1 MFYEDPY
8 EATVPEDHTPLTADD
23 LIFDGEEVLERQ
35 QEYLNNTSGDFDLGA
50 FLYNAENGDVL
61 VEEVSPDA
69 LATPDAPTSDE
80 RPQSTAAATPD
91 APSDSVAPHPSP
103 SLESTADNASAEHE
117 PASNVAPN
125 HALHGHS
132 RSSSTESDIA
142 HRAEG
147 AITPRG
153 VSEEWE
159 KDQEKVENST
169 EKSTGTRAAD
179 AKGISSGEVARG
191 ANASLTGLQQTLE
204 MRALTPPSGPSS
216 SGGLTPPRDV
226 QYERAPISASQVV
239 HLGAQDNNALRRP
252 QYFTIN
258 QCAQGPAYN
267 PYLAPPAPQH
277 HFAAPAAFPRPPFPF
292 ANPSYGFAP
301 PQYLGLALPGLPAP
315 PYYGQGM
322 PGAGYA
328 YPCAPPAPM
337 PQQGYYGPSNGGAQ
351 PASQA
356 GYAPVANEATA
367 PVNPT
372 LPAPSDSGASA
383 VDDGGRLV
391 AAPVKRNSNKRK
403 RQSSPTDKPVDKPP
417 AKRPRPQEP
426 TFHGDYRL
434 HQRRK
439 NAQDGEN
446 PPMTDVVPKKHWTKA
461 QKEEAKR
468 QYEASNTT
476 QTPGAGPSSGVQTL
490 DGPASGLAVQGHS
503 SDNQQTPDD
512 LWIPPM
518 PGSSAYQPGCTYPRL
533 PPVPKPGN
541 PGQQ

>member
-1 MFYEDPY
+1 MFYEDPN

-23 LIFDGEEVLERQ
+23 FIFHGEEVLERQ
-35 QEYLNNTSGDFDLGA
+35 QAYLNNTSGDFDLGA

-61 VEEVSPDA
+61 PEEVLPDS

-80 RPQSTAAATPD
+80 QPQSTAAATPD
-91 APSDSVAPHPSP
+91 APSDPVAPHPLP
-103 SLESTADNASAEHE
+103 SLESTVDNAAAEHE
-117 PASNVAPN
+117 PASDVAPN
-125 HALHGHS
+125 HAPHGHS

-142 HRAEG
+142 RRAEG

-159 KDQEKVENST
+159 KDQEKAENST
-169 EKSTGTRAAD
+169 EKSTGTRAAET
-179 AKGISSGEVARG
+179 KGINSGEVARG
-191 ANASLTGLQQTLE
+191 ANASSTGLQTLE

-226 QYERAPISASQVV
+226 QYERAPINASQVV
-239 HLGAQDNNALRRP
+239 HLGAQSNNALRRP
-252 QYFTIN
+252 QYFTTN
-258 QCAQGPAYN
+258 QFAQGPAYN
-267 PYLAPPAPQH
+267 PYLAPSAPQH
-277 HFAAPAAFPRPPFPF
+277 HFAAPPAFPRPPFPF

-322 PGAGYA
+322 PGAGCA
-328 YPCAPPAPM
+328 YPCAPPPPM
-337 PQQGYYGPSNGGAQ
+337 PRQGYYGPSNGGAQ
-351 PASQA
+351 PPSQA
-356 GYAPVANEATA
+356 GHPHVANEAPALVDYALSA
-367 PVNPT
+367 PT
-372 LPAPSDSGASA
+372 GSGASA

-391 AAPVKRNSNKRK
+391 AAPIKQQGSKRK

-417 AKRPRPQEP
+417 AKRSRSSKVVV
-426 TFHGDYRL
+426 HGDWRL

-446 PPMTDVVPKKHWTKA
+446 PPMTDIVPQKRLTKA
-461 QKEEAKR
+461 QRKEAEK
-468 QYEASNTT
+468 QSEASNTT
-476 QTPGAGPSSGVQTL
+476 QTPSAGPSSGVQTL
-490 DGPASGLAVQGHS
+490 DGPASGLAVQGQS
-503 SDNQQTPDD
+503 SDNQQIPDD

-518 PGSSAYQPGCTYPRL
+518 PGSSAYQPGFTYPRL

>member
-1 MFYEDPY
+1 MFYEDPN
-8 EATVPEDHTPLTADD
+8 EVTVPEDHTPLTADD
-23 LIFDGEEVLERQ
+23 FTFHGEEALERQ
-35 QEYLNNTSGDFDLGA
+35 QAFLNNTSGDFDLGA
-50 FLYNAENGDVL
+50 FFYNAESGDVL
-61 VEEVSPDA
+61 AEEASPDA

-80 RPQSTAAATPD
+80 QPQSTAAATPD
-91 APSDSVAPHPSP
+91 APSDPVAPHPLP
-103 SLESTADNASAEHE
+103 SLESTADNAAAEHE
-117 PASNVAPN
+117 PASDVAPN
-125 HALHGHS
+125 HAPHGHS

-153 VSEEWE
+153 VSEELG
-159 KDQEKVENST
+159 KDKGKAENPT
-169 EKSTGTRAAD
+169 EKSTGTRAAE
-179 AKGISSGEVARG
+179 AKGINSGEAVRG
-191 ANASLTGLQQTLE
+191 TNASSTGLQQTLE

-216 SGGLTPPRDV
+216 SGGLTPPREV
-226 QYERAPISASQVV
+226 QSERAPISASQVV
-239 HLGAQDNNALRRP
+239 HLGAQNNNALRRP

-258 QCAQGPAYN
+258 QFAQSPAYN
-267 PYLAPPAPQH
+267 PYLAPSALQH
-277 HFAAPAAFPRPPFPF
+277 HFAAPPAFPRPPFPF

-301 PQYLGLALPGLPAP
+301 PQSLGLALSGLPAP
-315 PYYGQGM
+315 PYNGQGM

-328 YPCAPPAPM
+328 YPCPPPAPM
-337 PQQGYYGPSNGGAQ
+337 HQQGYYGPFNGSAQ
-351 PASQA
+351 PPSQA
-356 GYAPVANEATA
+356 GYAHVANEAPA
-367 PVNPT
+367 PVDHA
-372 LPAPSDSGASA
+372 LPAPSGSGASA

-391 AAPVKRNSNKRK
+391 DAPVTQKGGKRK

-490 DGPASGLAVQGHS
+490 DDPASGLAVQGHS
-503 SDNQQTPDD
+503 SDNQQTPAD